1 MCGIFKP
8 MFNYQARW
16 DRELPQETGKK
27 SGMPIAVISLIKD
40 GRITP
45 RLFSWNNNTFKIK
58 KVNFFWKDKQGEEEL
73 LFFSVETDGGT
84 YQIVFSSTRLSWHM
98 DKLINT

>member
-16 DRELPQETGKK
+16 DRELPRETSQKF
-27 SGMPIAVISLIKD
+27 GMPIAVISLMKD

-45 RLFSWNNNTFKIK
+45 SSFSWRNATFKINR
-58 KVNFFWKDKQGEEEL
+58 VNFFWKDKQGREEL
-73 LFFSVETDGGT
+73 IFFSVETDRGT

-98 DKLINT
+98 DKLINP